1 MADGAETLSEIPLNS
16 LVAGA
21 TMQGPI
27 DAALAAELTALS
39 VSTQESRANAAQRS
53 ARATST
59 IPLRPE
65 IVQFMSPQ
73 SLCRLTCCS
82 ATLRR
87 DVREADAWQRLAEVH
102 APRAVR
108 AALESDAVSRVRSCV
123 RRRVLADSLC
133 QRTPVR
139 YLHSSLNAPM
149 DFTFF
154 VRVTEDGRLIWEG
167 DLKSERSDCFQ
178 LPLSE
183 ACAAM
188 MESGIIGDT
197 PRRYLERLQLAVV
210 AIRDEDQ
217 AMIPLGL
224 CDYDGCISYDLELT
238 PQTFSFRDNR
248 HLLFSTDRLEF
259 STRLILDVVVSAD
272 GTRVLFLDRLRIQ
285 LNWQSKLVEL
295 GPDPLESREPLFLLT
310 FLAGFHYSLTSEAL
324 RTIDGWH
331 DYFARGDR
339 GTSLRW
345 RLGYVPLTAS
355 QERADFA
362 EAATREYREQ
372 AREHAREA
380 RIAAERWFGR
390 EVR

>member
-21 TMQGPI
+21 AMQGSI

-108 AALESDAVSRVRSCV
+108 AALESDAVSRVRSHV
-123 RRRVLADSLC
+123 RRRMLADSLC
-133 QRTPVR
+133 QETPAR

-188 MESGIIGDT
+188 MESGNIGDT
-197 PRRYLERLQLAVV
+197 PRRYLERLQFAVV

-224 CDYDGCISYDLELT
+224 CDYDRCVNFDLGSTTL
-238 PQTFSFRDNR
+238 QTFSFRDHR

-259 STRLILDVVVSAD
+259 RTELFLQVALNGD
-272 GTRVLFLDRLRIQ
+272 GSRVLSLDGLDIQ
-285 LNWQSKLVEL
+285 LHWQSKLDE
-295 GPDPLESREPLFLLT
+295 DHADYLEILEPVFLLT
-310 FLAGFHYSLTSEAL
+310 FLAGVHYSLINEAL
-324 RTIDGWH
+324 RTIDSWL
-331 DYFARGDR
+331 DYFVRDDYGIP
-339 GTSLRW
+339 LRETF
-345 RLGYVPLTAS
+345 GYIPLAAT
-355 QERADFA
+355 Q
-362 EAATREYREQ
+362 EAADIQ
-372 AREHAREA
+372 AATFREA
-380 RIAAERWFGR
+380 LERRRAARNHLQNLAP
-390 EVR
+390 

>member
-1 MADGAETLSEIPLNS
+1 MADGVETLSEILLNS

-21 TMQGPI
+21 AMQGNP

-39 VSTQESRANAAQRS
+39 VSTQVSRANAAQRS

-82 ATLRR
+82 ATLCR
-87 DVREADAWQRLAEVH
+87 DVCEADAWQRLAEVH

-108 AALESDAVSRVRSCV
+108 AALESDAASRVRSHV

-133 QRTPVR
+133 QETPAR
-139 YLHSSLNAPM
+139 DLRSSLNAPM

-167 DLKSERSDCFQ
+167 DLKSERSDFNFR

-188 MESGIIGDT
+188 VESGNMGDS
-197 PRRYLERLQLAVV
+197 PGDAMDSYLERLQFTVV
-210 AIRDEDQ
+210 VIRDKDQ

-224 CDYDGCISYDLELT
+224 CDYHGSISFTNNSRLHSY
-238 PQTFSFRDNR
+238 SFEDDNI
-248 HLLFSTDRLEF
+248 LFSTDRLEF
-259 STRLILDVVVSAD
+259 RVSLCLQVTFGGVGTTPSMDGLVLYLD
-272 GTRVLFLDRLRIQ
+272 
-285 LNWQSKLVEL
+285 WQSKLDEGRAGGL
-295 GPDPLESREPLFLLT
+295 AILEPVFLLT
-310 FLAGFHYSLTSEAL
+310 FLAGFHYSLINEAL

-331 DYFARGDR
+331 DFFVRDDYGIP
-339 GTSLRW
+339 LRETFGYIF
-345 RLGYVPLTAS
+345 LGLS
-355 QERADFA
+355 QEAADIQ
-362 EAATREYREQ
+362 AA
-372 AREHAREA
+372 AFREA
-380 RIAAERWFGR
+380 LERRRAARNHLQNP
-390 EVR
+390 

>member
-197 PRRYLERLQLAVV
+197 PRRYLERLQFAVV

-224 CDYDGCISYDLELT
+224 CDYDRCVNFDLGSTTL
-238 PQTFSFRDNR
+238 QTFSFRDHR

-259 STRLILDVVVSAD
+259 RTELFLQVALNGD
-272 GTRVLFLDRLRIQ
+272 GSRVLSLDGLDIQ
-285 LNWQSKLVEL
+285 LHWQSKLDE
-295 GPDPLESREPLFLLT
+295 DHADYLEILEPVFLLT
-310 FLAGFHYSLTSEAL
+310 FLAGVHYSLINEAL
-324 RTIDGWH
+324 RTIDSWL
-331 DYFARGDR
+331 DYFVRDDYGIPLRETFGYIPLAATQEAADIQAAARR
-339 GTSLRW
+339 EAL
-345 RLGYVPLTAS
+345 
-355 QERADFA
+355 ERA
-362 EAATREYREQ
+362 
-372 AREHAREA
+372 ARNHLQNLAP
-380 RIAAERWFGR
+380 
-390 EVR
+390 

>member
-1 MADGAETLSEIPLNS
+1 
-16 LVAGA
+16 
-21 TMQGPI
+21 MQGPI

-108 AALESDAVSRVRSCV
+108 AALESDAVSRVRSHV
-123 RRRVLADSLC
+123 RRRMLADSLC
-133 QRTPVR
+133 QETPAR

-197 PRRYLERLQLAVV
+197 PRRYLERLQFAVV

-259 STRLILDVVVSAD
+259 RAELFLQVALNVD
-272 GTRVLFLDRLRIQ
+272 GTRVLSLDGLDIH
-285 LNWQSKLVEL
+285 LHWQSKLDE
-295 GPDPLESREPLFLLT
+295 GRADYLEFLEPVFLLT
-310 FLAGFHYSLTSEAL
+310 FLAGFHYSLISEAL
-324 RTIDGWH
+324 KTIDGWH
-331 DYFARGDR
+331 DYFVRDDYGIP
-339 GTSLRW
+339 LRETF
-345 RLGYVPLTAS
+345 GYIPLAAT
-355 QERADFA
+355 Q
-362 EAATREYREQ
+362 EAADIQ
-372 AREHAREA
+372 AAARREA
-380 RIAAERWFGR
+380 LDRRRAARNHL
-390 EVR
+390 

>member
-1 MADGAETLSEIPLNS
+1 
-16 LVAGA
+16 
-21 TMQGPI
+21 MQNRFE
-27 DAALAAELTALS
+27 ALAAELTALS
-39 VSTQESRANAAQRS
+39 VSTQENRANAAQRS

-65 IVQFMSPQ
+65 IAQFMSPQ

-102 APRAVR
+102 APRAAR
-108 AALESDAVSRVRSCV
+108 AALESDAFSRVRSHV

-133 QRTPVR
+133 QETPAR
-139 YLHSSLNAPM
+139 DLHSSLNAPM

-167 DLKSERSDCFQ
+167 DLKSPRRGFM
-178 LPLSE
+178 LSHDLSLSLAE
-183 ACAAM
+183 ARAAM
-188 MESGIIGDT
+188 EESGNQIH
-197 PRRYLERLQLAVV
+197 LESLQFTIV
-210 AIRDEDQ
+210 AIRDEDE

-224 CDYDGCISYDLELT
+224 CEYDGCISFERSL
-238 PQTFSFRDNR
+238 PQQFYSFRDNR

-372 AREHAREA
+372 ARERRDRRAREA
-380 RIAAERWFGR
+380 RIR
-390 EVR
+390 ENEARFQP

>member
-1 MADGAETLSEIPLNS
+1 
-16 LVAGA
+16 
-21 TMQGPI
+21 MQGRFE
-27 DAALAAELTALS
+27 ALAAVVDRIQEELR
-39 VSTQESRANAAQRS
+39 QEDLGNFSHRIAQG
-53 ARATST
+53 TNP

-65 IVQFMSPQ
+65 IVKFMSPQ

-188 MESGIIGDT
+188 VESGIVGDHV
-197 PRRYLERLQLAVV
+197 ERLQLDLLQFTVV

-224 CDYDGCISYDLELT
+224 CDYDRCVNFDLGSTTL
-238 PQTFSFRDNR
+238 QTFSFRDHR

-259 STRLILDVVVSAD
+259 RTELFLQVALNGD
-272 GTRVLFLDRLRIQ
+272 GSRVLSLDGLDIQ
-285 LNWQSKLVEL
+285 LHWQSKLDE
-295 GPDPLESREPLFLLT
+295 DHADYLEILEPVFLLT
-310 FLAGFHYSLTSEAL
+310 FLAGVHYSLINEAL
-324 RTIDGWH
+324 RTIDSWL
-331 DYFARGDR
+331 DYFVRDDYGIP
-339 GTSLRW
+339 LRETF
-345 RLGYVPLTAS
+345 GYIPLAAT
-355 QERADFA
+355 Q
-362 EAATREYREQ
+362 EAADIQ
-372 AREHAREA
+372 AAARREA
-380 RIAAERWFGR
+380 LDRRRAARNHL
-390 EVR
+390 

>member
-1 MADGAETLSEIPLNS
+1 MADGVETLSEILLNS

-21 TMQGPI
+21 AMQGNP

-39 VSTQESRANAAQRS
+39 VSTQVSRANAAQRS

-65 IVQFMSPQ
+65 IIQFMSPQ

-108 AALESDAVSRVRSCV
+108 AALESDAVSRVRSHV

-133 QRTPVR
+133 QETPAR
-139 YLHSSLNAPM
+139 DLRSSLNAPM

-167 DLKSERSDCFQ
+167 DLKSERSDFNFR

-197 PRRYLERLQLAVV
+197 PRRYLERLQFAVV

-224 CDYDGCISYDLELT
+224 CDYHGSISFTNNSRLHSY
-238 PQTFSFRDNR
+238 SFEDDNI
-248 HLLFSTDRLEF
+248 LFSTDRLEF
-259 STRLILDVVVSAD
+259 RVSLCLQVTFGGVGTTPSMDGLVLYLD
-272 GTRVLFLDRLRIQ
+272 
-285 LNWQSKLVEL
+285 WQSKLDEGRAGGL
-295 GPDPLESREPLFLLT
+295 AILEPVFLLT
-310 FLAGFHYSLTSEAL
+310 FLAGFHYSLINEAL

-331 DYFARGDR
+331 DFFVRDDYGIP
-339 GTSLRW
+339 LRETF
-345 RLGYVPLTAS
+345 GYIPLAAT
-355 QERADFA
+355 Q
-362 EAATREYREQ
+362 EAADIQ
-372 AREHAREA
+372 AAARREA
-380 RIAAERWFGR
+380 LDRRRAARNHLQNLAP
-390 EVR
+390 

>member
-167 DLKSERSDCFQ
+167 DLKSERSDYCFR

-188 MESGIIGDT
+188 VESGNMGDC
-197 PRRYLERLQLAVV
+197 PGDAMDSYLERLQFTVV
-210 AIRDEDQ
+210 AIRDKDQ

-224 CDYDGCISYDLELT
+224 CDCRGRRFTSNSRLHSY
-238 PQTFSFRDNR
+238 SFEDDNI
-248 HLLFSTDRLEF
+248 LFSTDRLEF
-259 STRLILDVVVSAD
+259 RVNLCLQVTFGGVGTTPSMEGLVLHLD
-272 GTRVLFLDRLRIQ
+272 
-285 LNWQSKLVEL
+285 WQSKLDKGRAGGL
-295 GPDPLESREPLFLLT
+295 AILEPVFLLT
-310 FLAGFHYSLTSEAL
+310 FLAGVHYSLINEAL

-331 DYFARGDR
+331 DFFVRDDYGIP
-339 GTSLRW
+339 LRETFGYIF
-345 RLGYVPLTAS
+345 LGLS
-355 QERADFA
+355 QEAADIQ
-362 EAATREYREQ
+362 AATF
-372 AREHAREA
+372 REA
-380 RIAAERWFGR
+380 LERRRAARNHLQNLAP
-390 EVR
+390 

>member
-1 MADGAETLSEIPLNS
+1 VADGADTLSEILLNS

-21 TMQGPI
+21 AMQGPI

-87 DVREADAWQRLAEVH
+87 DVCEADAWQRLAEVH

-108 AALESDAVSRVRSCV
+108 AALESDAVSRVRSHV

-133 QRTPVR
+133 QETRAR
-139 YLHSSLNAPM
+139 DLRSSLNAPM

-167 DLKSERSDCFQ
+167 DLKSERSDFNFR

-183 ACAAM
+183 ACAVM
-188 MESGIIGDT
+188 VESGNMGDS
-197 PRRYLERLQLAVV
+197 PGDAMDSYLERLQFTVV
-210 AIRDEDQ
+210 VIRDKDQ

-224 CDYDGCISYDLELT
+224 FDYHGSISFTNNSRLHSY
-238 PQTFSFRDNR
+238 SFEDDNI
-248 HLLFSTDRLEF
+248 LFSTDRLEF
-259 STRLILDVVVSAD
+259 RVSLCLQVTFGGVGTTPSMDGLVLYLD
-272 GTRVLFLDRLRIQ
+272 
-285 LNWQSKLVEL
+285 WQSKLDEGRAGGL
-295 GPDPLESREPLFLLT
+295 AILEPVFLLT
-310 FLAGFHYSLTSEAL
+310 FLAGFHYSLINEAL

-331 DYFARGDR
+331 DFFVRDDYGIP
-339 GTSLRW
+339 LRETFGYIF
-345 RLGYVPLTAS
+345 LGLS
-355 QERADFA
+355 QEAADIQ
-362 EAATREYREQ
+362 AA
-372 AREHAREA
+372 ARREA
-380 RIAAERWFGR
+380 LDRRRAARNHLQNP
-390 EVR
+390 

>member
-39 VSTQESRANAAQRS
+39 VSTQESRENAAQRS

-108 AALESDAVSRVRSCV
+108 AALESDAASRVRSHV

-133 QRTPVR
+133 QEAPARD
-139 YLHSSLNAPM
+139 LGSSLNAPM

-188 MESGIIGDT
+188 VESGIVGDHV
-197 PRRYLERLQLAVV
+197 ERLQLDLLQFTVV

-224 CDYDGCISYDLELT
+224 CDYDRCVNFDLGSTTL
-238 PQTFSFRDNR
+238 QTFSFRDHR

-259 STRLILDVVVSAD
+259 RTELFLQVALNGD
-272 GTRVLFLDRLRIQ
+272 GSRVLSLDALDIH
-285 LNWQSKLVEL
+285 LHWQSKLDE
-295 GPDPLESREPLFLLT
+295 GRADYLEFLEPVFLLT
-310 FLAGFHYSLTSEAL
+310 FLAGFHYSLISEAL
-324 RTIDGWH
+324 KTIDGWH
-331 DYFARGDR
+331 DYFVRDDYGIP
-339 GTSLRW
+339 LRETF
-345 RLGYVPLTAS
+345 GYIPLAAT
-355 QERADFA
+355 Q
-362 EAATREYREQ
+362 EAADIQ
-372 AREHAREA
+372 AAARREA
-380 RIAAERWFGR
+380 LDRRRAARNHL
-390 EVR
+390 

>member
-108 AALESDAVSRVRSCV
+108 AALESDAVSRVRSHV
-123 RRRVLADSLC
+123 RRRVLADALC
-133 QRTPVR
+133 QETRAR
-139 YLHSSLNAPM
+139 DLGSSLNAPM

-167 DLKSERSDCFQ
+167 DLKSPRRGFM
-178 LPLSE
+178 LSSELVLSLAE
-183 ACAAM
+183 ARAAM
-188 MESGIIGDT
+188 EESGNQIH
-197 PRRYLERLQLAVV
+197 LESLQFTIV
-210 AIRDEDQ
+210 AIRDGDE

-224 CDYDGCISYDLELT
+224 CEYDGCISRRSQEQLY
-238 PQTFSFRDNR
+238 SFRDNR
-248 HLLFSTDRLEF
+248 QLLFSTDRLEF

-339 GTSLRW
+339 GLSLRW

-372 AREHAREA
+372 ARERRDRRAREA
-380 RIAAERWFGR
+380 RIR
-390 EVR
+390 ENEARFQP

>member
-1 MADGAETLSEIPLNS
+1 
-16 LVAGA
+16 
-21 TMQGPI
+21 MQGRFE
-27 DAALAAELTALS
+27 ALAAVVDRIQEELR
-39 VSTQESRANAAQRS
+39 QEDLGNFSHRIAQG
-53 ARATST
+53 TNP

-65 IVQFMSPQ
+65 IVKFMSPQ

-108 AALESDAVSRVRSCV
+108 AALESDAASRVRSHV

-133 QRTPVR
+133 QEAPARD
-139 YLHSSLNAPM
+139 LGSSLNAPM

-178 LPLSE
+178 LPLSQ

-224 CDYDGCISYDLELT
+224 CDYDRCVNFDLGSTTL
-238 PQTFSFRDNR
+238 QTFSFRDHR

-259 STRLILDVVVSAD
+259 RTELFLQVALNGD
-272 GTRVLFLDRLRIQ
+272 GSRVLSLDGLDIQ
-285 LNWQSKLVEL
+285 LHWQSKLDE
-295 GPDPLESREPLFLLT
+295 DHADYLEILEPVFLLT
-310 FLAGFHYSLTSEAL
+310 FLAGVHYSLINEAL
-324 RTIDGWH
+324 RTIDSWL
-331 DYFARGDR
+331 DYFVRDDYGIP
-339 GTSLRW
+339 LRETF
-345 RLGYVPLTAS
+345 GYIPLAAT
-355 QERADFA
+355 QEAADIQ
-362 EAATREYREQ
+362 AATR
-372 AREHAREA
+372 REA
-380 RIAAERWFGR
+380 LERAARNHLQNLAP
-390 EVR
+390 

>member
-1 MADGAETLSEIPLNS
+1 MADGADTLSEILLNS

-21 TMQGPI
+21 AMQGPI

-73 SLCRLTCCS
+73 SLCRLTCCG

-87 DVREADAWQRLAEVH
+87 DVCEADAWQRLAEVH

-108 AALESDAVSRVRSCV
+108 AALESDAVSRVRSHV

-133 QRTPVR
+133 QETRAR
-139 YLHSSLNAPM
+139 DLRSSLNAPM

-167 DLKSERSDCFQ
+167 DLKSERSDFNFR

-183 ACAAM
+183 ACAVM
-188 MESGIIGDT
+188 VESGNMGDS
-197 PRRYLERLQLAVV
+197 PGDAMDSYLERLQFTVV
-210 AIRDEDQ
+210 VIRDKDQ

-224 CDYDGCISYDLELT
+224 FDYHGSISFTNNSRLHSY
-238 PQTFSFRDNR
+238 SFEDDNI
-248 HLLFSTDRLEF
+248 LFSTDRLEF
-259 STRLILDVVVSAD
+259 RVSLCLQVTFGGVGTTPSMDGLVLYLD
-272 GTRVLFLDRLRIQ
+272 
-285 LNWQSKLVEL
+285 WQSKLDEGRAGGL
-295 GPDPLESREPLFLLT
+295 AILEPVFLLT
-310 FLAGFHYSLTSEAL
+310 FLAGFHYSLINEAL

-331 DYFARGDR
+331 DYFVRDDHGIP
-339 GTSLRW
+339 LRETFGYIF
-345 RLGYVPLTAS
+345 LGLS
-355 QERADFA
+355 QEAADIQ
-362 EAATREYREQ
+362 AA
-372 AREHAREA
+372 ARREA
-380 RIAAERWFGR
+380 LDRRRAARNHLQNP
-390 EVR
+390 

>member
-1 MADGAETLSEIPLNS
+1 
-16 LVAGA
+16 
-21 TMQGPI
+21 MQGSI

-197 PRRYLERLQLAVV
+197 PRRYLERLQFAVV

-259 STRLILDVVVSAD
+259 RAELFLQVALNVD
-272 GTRVLFLDRLRIQ
+272 GTRVLSLDGLDIH
-285 LNWQSKLVEL
+285 LHWQSKLDE
-295 GPDPLESREPLFLLT
+295 GRADYLEFLEPVFLLT
-310 FLAGFHYSLTSEAL
+310 FLAGFHYSLISEAL
-324 RTIDGWH
+324 KTIDGWH
-331 DYFARGDR
+331 DYFVRDDYGIPLRETFGYIPLAATQEAADIQAAARR
-339 GTSLRW
+339 EAL
-345 RLGYVPLTAS
+345 
-355 QERADFA
+355 ERA
-362 EAATREYREQ
+362 
-372 AREHAREA
+372 ARNHLQNLAP
-380 RIAAERWFGR
+380 
-390 EVR
+390 

>member
-21 TMQGPI
+21 AMQGPI

-133 QRTPVR
+133 QRTPAR

-197 PRRYLERLQLAVV
+197 PRRYLERLQFAVV

-224 CDYDGCISYDLELT
+224 CDCRGRRFTSNSRLHSY
-238 PQTFSFRDNR
+238 SFEDDNI
-248 HLLFSTDRLEF
+248 LFSTDRLEF
-259 STRLILDVVVSAD
+259 RVSLCLQVTFGGVGTTPSMDGLD
-272 GTRVLFLDRLRIQ
+272 IQ
-285 LNWQSKLVEL
+285 LHWQSKLDE
-295 GPDPLESREPLFLLT
+295 DHADYLEILEPVFLLT
-310 FLAGFHYSLTSEAL
+310 FLAGVHYSLINEAL
-324 RTIDGWH
+324 RTIDSWL
-331 DYFARGDR
+331 DYFVRDDYGIP
-339 GTSLRW
+339 LRETF
-345 RLGYVPLTAS
+345 GYIPLAAT
-355 QERADFA
+355 Q
-362 EAATREYREQ
+362 EAADIQ
-372 AREHAREA
+372 AAARREA
-380 RIAAERWFGR
+380 LDRRRAARNHL
-390 EVR
+390 